1 MQTLLS
7 EHWHAVRHLRPRL
20 RDGVQP
26 LHRRLRGRPWVL
38 LMDPLTQRF
47 HRVSPQVH
55 GVLKLLDGRRTL
67 DEVWQAACD
76 GAADVPGAAGEGT
89 AISQHELVQLMT
101 SLHGNDLLQT
111 QVSPDAG
118 EVFERYKRQRKSQI
132 KQSFMNPMS
141 LRLPL
146 LHPDAWFEKQAW
158 LARLVF
164 TWPMLLLWLVV
175 VAPAGVLGVEHW
187 HELTDNLADRVLAA
201 SNVALLWFTYPLV
214 KAVHEWA
221 HGLAVKAWGGTVR
234 EVGVMVILFSP
245 VPYVDATSSYRFPS
259 KWARATVAAAG
270 IMAELALGA
279 IAVYVWLGSQS
290 GLVSAFAFNVILI
303 AGVST
308 LVVNGNPLM
317 RYDGYF
323 IACDLLEMPN
333 LSQRATRYLTYL
345 VDRHLLGSRDA
356 VAPMESRGER
366 VLLGVYGAV
375 APIYRVSVTLGMI
388 WFVAG
393 KYFFIGVLMALV
405 SAWSSLALPLW
416 RGWKHLR
423 SGNSLAR
430 KRDVALRRAAIG
442 IGGVLAFVC
451 LVPVPFH
458 SVQQGVVWLPDEDI
472 VRADAAGQVRVA
484 LPRPGDKV
492 SAGQSLMELDNPTIV
507 SDLGVAAASVA
518 MAEAQLRQA
527 EVETPAKADGLR
539 AQLDAG
545 NAKLQQAQ
553 QRLQALT
560 IAAGA
565 PGRWMPAAPTELPG
579 RYVKRGEV
587 VGYVID
593 GPSRRVRA
601 AIPQEDM
608 ALIAQGGAVAADVR
622 LANDLGTEIPAKLRR
637 NLSGGDQQLVSQALG
652 TEGGGEIAVDPAQK
666 GGTHAIK
673 RVFDLELEMARPST
687 SGVFGDRAYV
697 RFDLGRTPLAR
708 QWFLRLRQLF
718 LARLDV

>member
-20 RDGVQP
+20 RDGVRP

-55 GVLKLLDGRRTL
+55 GVLQLLDGRRTL
-67 DEVWQAACD
+67 EEVWAAACD
-76 GAADVPGAAGEGT
+76 GAAEAPGEGT
-89 AISQHELVQLMT
+89 AISQHELVQLMS
-101 SLHGNDLLQT
+101 SLHSNDLLQT
-111 QVSPDAG
+111 QVAPDAG
-118 EVFERYKRQRKSQI
+118 EVHERYKRQRKSQI

-146 LHPDAWFEKQAW
+146 LHPDAWFERQAG

-164 TWPMLLLWLVV
+164 SAPVVLLWLAVV
-175 VAPAGVLGVEHW
+175 VPAGVLGFQHW
-187 HELTDNLADRVLAA
+187 HELTDNLSDRVLAA
-201 SNVALLWFTYPLV
+201 SNVALLWCTYPLV

-234 EVGVMVILFSP
+234 EVGLMVILFSP

-270 IMAELALGA
+270 IMAELVLGA
-279 IAVYVWLGSQS
+279 IALYVWLVSQS
-290 GLVSAFAFNVILI
+290 GLVQAFAFNVVLI

-308 LVVNGNPLM
+308 LLVNGNPLM

-333 LSQRATRYLTYL
+333 LSQRANRYLTYL
-345 VDRHLLGSRDA
+345 FDRWIMGSPDA
-356 VAPMESRGER
+356 VAPMESTGER
-366 VLLGVYGAV
+366 ALLAVYGAV
-375 APIYRVSVTLGMI
+375 APVYRVSITLGMI

-405 SAWSSLALPLW
+405 SAWSSLLMPLW

-423 SGNSLAR
+423 GAGSLAR
-430 KRDVALRRAAIG
+430 RRDVALRRAGLILAA
-442 IGGVLAFVC
+442 VLTFVC
-451 LVPVPFH
+451 LVPMPFR
-458 SVQQGVVWLPDEDI
+458 SVQEGVVWLPDEDI
-472 VRADAAGQVRVA
+472 VRAQTAGQVREA
-484 LPRPGDKV
+484 AQHPGDRV
-492 SAGQSLMELDNPTIV
+492 APGRVLMTLDNPSV
-507 SDLGVAAASVA
+507 VGDLGTAAAAVA
-518 MAEAQLRQA
+518 MSEAQLRQA
-527 EVETPAKADGLR
+527 EVETPAKAAGLK
-539 AQLDAG
+539 AQLASDD
-545 NAKLQQAQ
+545 AKLAEAQ
-553 QRLQALT
+553 RRLQSLT
-560 IAAGA
+560 ISAAA
-565 PGRWMPAAPTELPG
+565 AGRWMPAAPTELPG

-587 VGYVID
+587 IGYVID

-608 ALIAQGGAVAADVR
+608 ALISQRGALVAAVR
-622 LANDLGTEIPAKLRR
+622 LANDPGTEIPAAPRR
-637 NLSGGDQQLVSQALG
+637 YVTGGEQELVSQALG
-652 TEGGGEIAVDPAQK
+652 SEGGGAIPVDPAQK
-666 GGTHAIK
+666 GGTHAIR
-673 RVFDLELEMARPST
+673 RVFDLELEMAHPSS

-697 RFDLGRTPLAR
+697 RFDLGWAPLAR

>member
-47 HRVSPQVH
+47 HRVSPQVY
-55 GVLKLLDGRRTL
+55 GVLQLLDGRRTL
-67 DEVWQAACD
+67 DEVWTAACD
-76 GAADVPGAAGEGT
+76 GAAEAPGEGT
-89 AISQHELVQLMT
+89 AISQHDLVQLLS

-118 EVFERYKRQRKSQI
+118 EVYERYKRQRKSQV

-146 LHPDAWFEKQAW
+146 LHPDAWFERQAW
-158 LARLVF
+158 LAGLVF
-164 TWPMLLLWLVV
+164 SWPVLLLWLAI
-175 VAPAGVLGVEHW
+175 VAPAAVLGFQHW
-187 HELTDNLADRVLAA
+187 HELTDNLSDRVLAA
-201 SNVALLWFTYPLV
+201 SNVVLLWFTYPLV

-221 HGLAVKAWGGTVR
+221 HGIAVKAWGGTVR
-234 EVGVMVILFSP
+234 EVGLMVILFSP

-270 IMAELALGA
+270 IMAELVLGA
-279 IAVYVWLGSQS
+279 IALYVWLGSQP
-290 GLVSAFAFNVILI
+290 GLVQAFAFNVVLI

-333 LSQRATRYLTYL
+333 LSQRANRYLTYL
-345 VDRHLLGSRDA
+345 FDRYLMGSRDA
-356 VAPMESRGER
+356 VAPMESSGER
-366 VLLGVYGAV
+366 ALLAVYGAV
-375 APIYRVSVTLGMI
+375 APVYRIGVTLGMI

-405 SAWSSLALPLW
+405 SAWSSLLMPLW

-423 SGNSLAR
+423 GAGSLAR
-430 KRDVALRRAAIG
+430 RRDVVLRRTALVF
-442 IGGVLAFVC
+442 GGALAFVC
-451 LVPVPFH
+451 LVPLPFH
-458 SVQQGVVWLPDEDI
+458 SVQQGVVWLPDEAI
-472 VRADAAGQVRVA
+472 VRAEAAGQVREA
-484 LPRPGDKV
+484 MWHPGDRV
-492 SAGQSLMELDNPTIV
+492 GPGQALMALDNPTV
-507 SDLGVAAASVA
+507 VGDLGSAAAAVA
-518 MAEAQLRQA
+518 LAEARLRQA
-527 EVETPAKADGLR
+527 EVETPAKTDGLKAELAADNAR
-539 AQLDAG
+539 LDEAQR
-545 NAKLQQAQ
+545 
-553 QRLQALT
+553 RLQALT
-560 IAAGA
+560 IAASSR
-565 PGRWMPAAPTELPG
+565 GRWMPAAPTELPG

-608 ALIAQGGAVAADVR
+608 ALIVQRGVVSASVR
-622 LANDLGTEIPAKLRR
+622 LANDPATAMPARLCRYV
-637 NLSGGDQQLVSQALG
+637 SGGELELVSQALG
-652 TEGGGEIAVDPAQK
+652 TEGGGEIPVDPAQK
-666 GGTHAIK
+666 GGTHALH
-673 RVFDLELEMARPST
+673 RVFDLELEMAHPSA

-697 RFDLGRTPLAR
+697 RFDLGWTPLAR

>member
-47 HRVSPQVH
+47 HRVSPQVY
-55 GVLKLLDGRRTL
+55 GVLQLLDGRRTL
-67 DEVWQAACD
+67 DEVWAAACD
-76 GAADVPGAAGEGT
+76 GAAEAPGEGT
-89 AISQHELVQLMT
+89 AISQHDLVQLMS

-118 EVFERYKRQRKSQI
+118 EVYERYKRQRKSQV

-146 LHPDAWFEKQAW
+146 LHPDAWFERQAA

-164 TWPMLLLWLVV
+164 SWPVLLLWLAIVV
-175 VAPAGVLGVEHW
+175 PAAVLGFQHW
-187 HELTDNLADRVLAA
+187 HELTDNLSDRVLAA
-201 SNVALLWFTYPLV
+201 SNVVLLWFTYPLV

-221 HGLAVKAWGGTVR
+221 HGVAVKAWGGTVR
-234 EVGVMVILFSP
+234 EVGIMVILFSP

-270 IMAELALGA
+270 IMAELVLGA
-279 IAVYVWLGSQS
+279 IALYVWLGSQS
-290 GLVSAFAFNVILI
+290 GLVQAFAFNVVLI

-333 LSQRATRYLTYL
+333 LSQRANRYLTYL
-345 VDRHLLGSRDA
+345 FDRYLMGSRDA
-356 VAPMESRGER
+356 VAPMESSGER
-366 VLLGVYGAV
+366 ALLAVYGAV
-375 APIYRVSVTLGMI
+375 APIYRVGVTLGMI

-405 SAWSSLALPLW
+405 SAWSSLLMPLW

-423 SGNSLAR
+423 GAGSLAR
-430 KRDVALRRAAIG
+430 RRDVVLRRTALVF
-442 IGGVLAFVC
+442 GGMLAFVC
-451 LVPVPFH
+451 LVPLPFH
-458 SVQQGVVWLPDEDI
+458 SVQQGVVWLPDEAI
-472 VRADAAGQVRVA
+472 VRAEAAGQVREA
-484 LPRPGDKV
+484 MWHPGDRV
-492 SAGQSLMELDNPTIV
+492 GPGQPLMALDNPSV
-507 SDLGVAAASVA
+507 VGDLGSAAATVA
-518 MAEAQLRQA
+518 LAEARLRQA
-527 EVETPAKADGLR
+527 EVETPAKTDGLKAELAADNAR
-539 AQLDAG
+539 LDDAQR
-545 NAKLQQAQ
+545 
-553 QRLQALT
+553 RLQALT
-560 IAAGA
+560 IAAGSR
-565 PGRWMPAAPTELPG
+565 GRWMPAAPTELPG

-608 ALIAQGGAVAADVR
+608 ALIVQRGIVSASVR
-622 LANDLGTEIPAKLRR
+622 LANDPATAMPARLCRYV
-637 NLSGGDQQLVSQALG
+637 SGGEQELVSQALG
-652 TEGGGEIAVDPAQK
+652 TEGGGEIPVDPAQK
-666 GGTHAIK
+666 GGTHALH
-673 RVFDLELEMARPST
+673 RVFDLELEMAHPSA

-697 RFDLGRTPLAR
+697 RFDLGWTPLAR

>member
-47 HRVSPQVH
+47 HRVSPQVY
-55 GVLKLLDGRRTL
+55 GVLQLLDGRRTL
-67 DEVWQAACD
+67 DEVWTAACD
-76 GAADVPGAAGEGT
+76 GAAEAPGEGT
-89 AISQHELVQLMT
+89 AISQHDLVQLMS

-118 EVFERYKRQRKSQI
+118 EVHERYKRQRKSQI

-146 LHPDAWFEKQAW
+146 LHPDAWFERQAW
-158 LARLVF
+158 LADLIF
-164 TWPMLLLWLVV
+164 SWPVLLLWLAI
-175 VAPAGVLGVEHW
+175 VAPAAVLGFQHW
-187 HELTDNLADRVLAA
+187 HELTDNLSDRVLAA
-201 SNVALLWFTYPLV
+201 SNVVLLWFTYPLV

-221 HGLAVKAWGGTVR
+221 HGVAVKAWGGSVR
-234 EVGVMVILFSP
+234 EVGIMVILFSP
-245 VPYVDATSSYRFPS
+245 VPYVDATSSYRFSS

-270 IMAELALGA
+270 IMAELVLGA
-279 IAVYVWLGSQS
+279 IALYVWLGSQP
-290 GLVSAFAFNVILI
+290 GLVQAFAFNVVLI

-333 LSQRATRYLTYL
+333 LSQRANRYLTYL
-345 VDRHLLGSRDA
+345 FDRYLMGSRDA
-356 VAPMESRGER
+356 VAPMESAGER
-366 VLLGVYGAV
+366 ALLAVYGAV
-375 APIYRVSVTLGMI
+375 APIYRVGVTLGMI

-405 SAWSSLALPLW
+405 SAWSSLAMPLW

-423 SGNSLAR
+423 GAGSLAR
-430 KRDVALRRAAIG
+430 RRDVALRRAAVV

-451 LVPVPFH
+451 LVPLPFH
-458 SVQQGVVWLPDEDI
+458 SVQQGVVWLPDEAI
-472 VRADAAGQVRVA
+472 VRAEAAGQVREA
-484 LPRPGDKV
+484 MWRPGDRV
-492 SAGQSLMELDNPTIV
+492 VPGQPLMALDNPAV
-507 SDLGVAAASVA
+507 VGDLGSAAAAVA
-518 MAEAQLRQA
+518 LAEAKLRQA
-527 EVETPAKADGLR
+527 EVETPAKTDGLKAELAADSAR
-539 AQLDAG
+539 LDDAQR
-545 NAKLQQAQ
+545 
-553 QRLQALT
+553 RLQALT
-560 IAAGA
+560 IAAGSN
-565 PGRWMPAAPTELPG
+565 GRWMPAAPTELPG

-608 ALIAQGGAVAADVR
+608 ALIVQHGVVSASVR
-622 LANDLGTEIPAKLRR
+622 LANDPATAMPARLCRYV
-637 NLSGGDQQLVSQALG
+637 SGGELELVSQALG
-652 TEGGGEIAVDPAQK
+652 TEGGGEIPVDPAQK
-666 GGTHAIK
+666 GGTHALH
-673 RVFDLELEMARPST
+673 RVFDLELEMARPSA

-697 RFDLGRTPLAR
+697 RFDLGWTPLAR

>member
-76 GAADVPGAAGEGT
+76 GAAGEGT

-146 LHPDAWFEKQAW
+146 LHPDAWFQKQAG
-158 LARLVF
+158 LARIVF
-164 TWPMLLLWLVV
+164 TWPVLLLWLAI
-175 VAPAGVLGVEHW
+175 VAPAGVLGFQHW

-270 IMAELALGA
+270 IMAELVLGA

-290 GLVSAFAFNVILI
+290 GLASAFAFNVILI

-333 LSQRATRYLTYL
+333 LSQRATKYLTYL
-345 VDRHLLGSRDA
+345 VDRYLLGSRDA
-356 VAPMESRGER
+356 VAPMESNGER

-375 APIYRVSVTLGMI
+375 APIYRVSVTLGMV

-405 SAWSSLALPLW
+405 SAWSSLVMPVW

-423 SGNSLAR
+423 GGAALAR
-430 KRDVALRRAAIG
+430 RRDTALRRVVVVL
-442 IGGVLAFVC
+442 GGALVFVC
-451 LVPVPFH
+451 LVPLPFH

-472 VRADAAGQVRVA
+472 VRADAAGQVREA
-484 LPRPGDKV
+484 MPRPGDKV
-492 SAGQSLMELDNPTIV
+492 GAGQSLLVLDNPTVV
-507 SDLGVAAASVA
+507 SDLGVAAAAVA
-518 MAEAQLRQA
+518 MTQAQLRQA
-527 EVETPAKADGLR
+527 EVETPAKAEGLR
-539 AQLDAG
+539 AQLAAG
-545 NAKLQQAQ
+545 NAKLDQAQ
-553 QRLQALT
+553 RRLQALT
-560 IAAGA
+560 IAATA

-608 ALIAQGGAVAADVR
+608 ALIAQRGAVAADIR
-622 LANDLGTEIPAKLRR
+622 LSNDLGTEIPARLRR
-637 NLSGGDQQLVSQALG
+637 DLSGGEQELVSQALG

-673 RVFDLELEMARPST
+673 RVFDLELEMARPSP

-697 RFDLGRTPLAR
+697 RFDLGWTPLAR